1 MNVTA
6 LWECGPNY
14 SNFDPFQ
21 VKKVREKLNTI
32 IESRKR
38 SVEILKQHGAK
49 TMK

>member
-1 MNVTA
+1 MTVGMRSE
-6 LWECGPNY
+6 LFKFRPVSDE
-14 SNFDPFQ
+14 
-21 VKKVREKLNTI
+21 KKYAKSLKTF